1 MKILICICLIL
12 VVAIIILIFV
22 LRSLNKKIKS
32 QRDEIYYLEQVRAS
46 NENRIKGLEK
56 EVQIEK
62 KYNKKLVEKMADI
75 SSMSI
80 DDVLRELQNNEGGRE
95 DYSLCSGD

>member
-1 MKILICICLIL
+1 MRVLICVCLVL

-22 LRSLNKKIKS
+22 LNSLNKKIKS
-32 QRDEIYYLEQVRAS
+32 QKDEIYYLEQVKIS
-46 NENRIKGLEK
+46 NENKIKGLEK

-80 DDVLRELQNNEGGRE
+80 DDVLHELQDNENSGE
-95 DYSLCSGD
+95 NYNLYSGD